1 MTATYGQVRDI
12 LNVAVEFH
20 RHLKEFYDQLAEQA
34 DRDRVQI
41 LLDYM
46 SRHERDFERAMAE
59 YDDRGSKELLD
70 TWMQYTPDQRALG
83 VPGPEAWREDMT
95 VDEVVETALDL
106 DKKLVEFYGQAAQMA
121 RTPEVRHLFEELT
134 QQQQDERERLKVNA
148 SSLKHSE

>member
-20 RHLKEFYDQLAEQA
+20 RHLKEFYGRLAEQA

-46 SRHERDFERAMAE
+46 SRHEKDFERAMAE
-59 YDDRGSKELLD
+59 YDDKRSKELLD
-70 TWMQYTPDQRALG
+70 TWMQYTPDQRALE
-83 VPGPEAWREDMT
+83 VPRPETWREDMT

-106 DKKLVEFYGQAAQMA
+106 DEKLVQFYAEAARMA

-134 QQQQDERERLKVNA
+134 EQQQDEREKLKVNA
-148 SSLKHSE
+148 SSLKRS